1 MLFVNACKPETT
13 SELWQSR
20 INQGEQNISFNLVDL
35 LHDYG
40 YRALPPNKIDI

>member
-13 SELWQSR
+13 SESR
-20 INQGEQNISFNLVDL
+20 INQGELNISFNLVDL